1 MFSNLSQY
9 TQLLFLFF
17 AAFFSIWTFA
27 GLVNLYLRFIDQ
39 LSIDRQDV
47 LLLRRNVM
55 LALFSVGLAL
65 LFYYLP
71 YPMAL
76 TTLFCGI
83 VLYQLL
89 HLSGLLKKL
98 NAANNAWRRLG
109 EE

>member
-27 GLVNLYLRFIDQ
+27 GLVNLYLRFIDR
-39 LSIDRQDV
+39 LSIDRQDI

-55 LALFSVGLAL
+55 LALFSAGLAL

-76 TTLFCGI
+76 TALFCGI

-98 NAANNAWRRLG
+98 NAANNAWQRLG